1 MPAATVGMADI
12 GANGAEEPPIITC
25 GTDVSSV
32 TRMTQA
38 YGTVLTAQDVMA
50 VITGLKR
57 G

>member
-1 MPAATVGMADI
+1 MADI